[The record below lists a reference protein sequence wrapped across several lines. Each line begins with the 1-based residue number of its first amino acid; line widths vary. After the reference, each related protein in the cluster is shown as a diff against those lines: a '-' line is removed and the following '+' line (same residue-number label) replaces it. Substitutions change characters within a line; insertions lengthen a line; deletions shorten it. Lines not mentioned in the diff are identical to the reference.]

1 MSNKENVFI
10 VEKSDKDKILDK
22 IFWFKLIISLAVG
35 VVYGFLSITGFL
47 SFLLFAVGMTILSFV
62 YFRRILN
69 EDDEGD
75 YQSEVF
81 VEGLNVGIPV
91 FLLSW
96 TIVYTMNKFNTQS
109 ITM

>member
-22 IFWFKLIISLAVG
+22 IFWFKLIISLTVG
-35 VVYGFLSITGFL
+35 IVYGFLGVSGFL
-47 SFLLFAVGMTILSFV
+47 SFLLFAIGMTILSFI

-81 VEGLNVGIPV
+81 VEGLNVGIPI

-96 TIVYTMNKFNTQS
+96 TIVYTMNKLNTIQ
-109 ITM
+109 INM